1 MNLARLQR
9 LEASIKPPAREYS
22 RAVCLCRVEDGT
34 LREWMPA
41 TDRHYPSLEAWR
53 EAHAEIFTRCDFAR
67 VSVFESGK
75 LLPDYTLALEWRNCR
90 VPKSGEIIAGEIRK
104 VGA

>member
-9 LEASIKPPAREYS
+9 LEASIKPPAREYGGMVWLWKM
-22 RAVCLCRVEDGT
+22 ADGT
-34 LREWMPA
+34 LREKLP
-41 TDRHYPSLEAWR
+41 DGKQIYPSLEAWR

-67 VSVFESGK
+67 VLVFESGE

-90 VPKSGEIIAGEIRK
+90 VPKSGEIIAGELCK
-104 VGA
+104 VPA